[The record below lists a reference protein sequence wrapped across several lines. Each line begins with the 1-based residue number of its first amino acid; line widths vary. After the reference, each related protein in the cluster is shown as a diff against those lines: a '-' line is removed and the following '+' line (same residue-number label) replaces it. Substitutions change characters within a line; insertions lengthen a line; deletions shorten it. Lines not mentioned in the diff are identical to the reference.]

1 MFVELFK
8 NIISLKYVV
17 IYIFLGCT
25 IYTHFRGKKSLKF
38 SRQIVDHTAIMSPI
52 NCLMYLF
59 SAVPNKP
66 YLLVQDIP
74 NLSILRKNWQ
84 VIRSE
89 GLKLMDKGLITG
101 NNNNDDAGF
110 HTFFKKGWKR
120 FYLKW
125 YDTAHPSA
133 IEECPITSE
142 LLKQIPEVKAGMFAL
157 LPPGGKLG
165 LHRDPYAGSL
175 RYHLG
180 LSTPNSDDCAI
191 FVDGQKYSWR
201 DGEDV
206 LFDETF
212 VHEAY
217 NNTDKERLILFCDVA
232 RPMHTSVGKWLNE
245 FFSNTIMKS
254 ASSPNNINDRTG
266 FINKIFKYI
275 YAIQQIGQQYK
286 KKHYKRYYLI
296 KYLIYVAIILLVL
309 YV

>member
-1 MFVELFK
+1 MSSLIIAK
-8 NIISLKYVV
+8 NIISFKLIVV
-17 IYIFLGCT
+17 YIFLICT
-25 IYTHFRGKKSLKF
+25 MIIHFRGKIRLKF
-38 SRQIVDHTAIMSPI
+38 SRQMVDPTALMSPI

-66 YLLVQDIP
+66 YLAVEDVP
-74 NLSILRKNWQ
+74 NLSILRENWQ
-84 VIRSE
+84 EIREE
-89 GLKLMDKGLITG
+89 GLRLMNKELITA

-110 HTFFKKGWKR
+110 HTFFKRGWKR

-125 YDTAHPSA
+125 YHTAHPSA
-133 IEECPITSE
+133 LKECPLTSD
-142 LLKQIPEVKAGMFAL
+142 LLKQIPNVKAGMFAL

-191 FVDGQKYSWR
+191 LVDGQKYSWR

-217 NNTDKERLILFCDVA
+217 NNTNQERWILFCDVA
-232 RPMHTSVGKWLNE
+232 RPMHTVVGRFLNH
-245 FFSNTIMKS
+245 FFSSTIMKA
-254 ASSPNNINDRTG
+254 ASSPNNHSDRTG
-266 FINKIFKYI
+266 NINK
-275 YAIQQIGQQYK
+275 
-286 KKHYKRYYLI
+286 
-296 KYLIYVAIILLVL
+296 VL
-309 YV
+309 RMCVCDFSRKFWV

>member
-1 MFVELFK
+1 MSMVILK
-8 NIISLKYVV
+8 NMMSLKYAI
-17 IYIFLGCT
+17 IYIFLTCT
-25 IYTHFRGKKSLKF
+25 IFIHFRGKKRLKF
-38 SRQIVDHTAIMSPI
+38 SRQIVDPTALMSPI

-66 YLLVQDIP
+66 YLVVQDIP
-74 NLSILRKNWQ
+74 NLSILKENWQ
-84 VIRSE
+84 AIRDE
-89 GLKLMDKGLITG
+89 GLTLMNKALITG

-110 HTFFKKGWKR
+110 HTFFKRGWKR

-125 YDTAHPSA
+125 YHTAHPSA
-133 IEECPITSE
+133 VEECPITSE

-191 FVDGQKYSWR
+191 LVDGQKYSWR

-217 NNTDKERLILFCDVA
+217 NNTNQERLILFCDVA
-232 RPMHTSVGKWLNE
+232 RPMSTIIGRWLNK
-245 FFSNTIMKS
+245 FFSSTIMKA
-254 ASSPNNINDRTG
+254 ASSPNTLNDRTG
-266 FINKIFKYI
+266 FINKAFKYV

-286 KKHYKRYYLI
+286 KKHYKRYYFI
-296 KYLIYVAIILLVL
+296 KHLIYVVIILLVL
-309 YV
+309 YI